1 MKKIIAV
8 VLLLSVLSVAAFC
21 MIGGTVSE
29 EKANVTINENIIY
42 GDKSYANGVTVFTRA
57 HYDEHLFWNTTY
69 TIGATPNISTD
80 YEFHYS
86 PHYEYGERS
95 YQALTLDVDF
105 KYGVDTRTPA
115 EECVGL
121 QKAYRELYDEL
132 KPGEQGKKS
141 IYLQDYYTYYPVR
154 IAIDLPGVL
163 WQGNDYDRL
172 GFDEYINERTVW
184 DKFNEFFKIPIPEDL
199 PPIEISVSRHT
210 NDNNA
215 GSGSSGHDRDYYFNV
230 QDVYTDDRVIFSI
243 GNMYDLKDGED
254 PKYIDTSLIPGGY
267 GLYSFKHKNVRN
279 SSNTQGNNTTFYP
292 YYETGIDADS
302 LSMVFPLEQHQEVI
316 YLTLS
321 NDESKLLMFTKEHET
336 TYLTVIDVATMN
348 QLQKIEITDAK
359 QFTFYEYE
367 NCIVL
372 NGWEYISVIEK
383 QEDGLCRLAFTVS
396 RMKEVNDSNYQKGVA
411 TTMSFH
417 NEKLVIVDRTGDKTY
432 GSLETCGF
440 TVAIYNSTGLVY
452 YGEYE
457 SSLSANANPHDYA
470 FNCLPVKYTV
480 NWTE

>member
-8 VLLLSVLSVAAFC
+8 VLLLSLLSVASFC
-21 MIGGTVSE
+21 IISGAVSE
-29 EKANVTINENIIY
+29 EKANVTIKENIIY
-42 GDKSYANGVTVFTRA
+42 GDKSYADGVTVFTRA
-57 HYDEHLFWNTTY
+57 HYDDHLFWNTTY
-69 TIGATPNISTD
+69 TIGETPKISTD

-86 PHYEYGERS
+86 PQYEYGERS

-105 KYGVDTRTPA
+105 KYGVDTSTPA
-115 EECVGL
+115 EESVGL

-141 IYLQDYYTYYPVR
+141 IRLQDYYTYYPVR
-154 IAIDLPGVL
+154 ISIDLPGVL

-172 GFDEYINERTVW
+172 VFEEYKNERAIW
-184 DKFNEFFKIPIPEDL
+184 DKFNEFFKIPIPENL

-210 NDNNA
+210 QDGGA
-215 GSGSSGHDRDYYFNV
+215 GAGSSGHDRDYYFNV
-230 QDVYTDDRVIFSI
+230 RDVYTDNRVFFSI
-243 GNMYDLKDGED
+243 GNKYDLKDGED
-254 PKYIDTSLIPGGY
+254 AKCIDTSLIPGGY
-267 GLYSFKHKNVRN
+267 GLYSFTYKNVRN
-279 SSNTQGNNTTFYP
+279 SSNTHGNNTTFYP
-292 YYETGIDADS
+292 GYETGIDANS
-302 LSMVFPLEQHQEVI
+302 LSMVFPLEQYAEVI

-321 NDESKLLMFTKEHET
+321 NDESKLLMFTKENEI
-336 TYLTVIDVATMN
+336 TYLTVIDTATMN
-348 QLQKIEITDAK
+348 QLQKIKITDAK
-359 QFTFYEYE
+359 QFTFYEYD

-372 NGWEYISVIEK
+372 NGWDYISVIEK

-411 TTMSFH
+411 TTMAFYD
-417 NEKLVIVDRTGDKTY
+417 EKLVIVDRTGDKTY

-457 SSLSANANPHDYA
+457 NSLSSAPYPNDYS
-470 FNCLPVKYTV
+470 FNCLPVKYRV
-480 NWTE
+480 SWEE